1 MILKMPAPF
10 SDSRVHPHHGAG
22 TIVRCNLAPE
32 PRSTNL
38 GTLNP
43 LSTNPDPKSN
53 IPESGKGRGESL
65 KALKEVVIDFR
76 DPVGAFDLNAYLM
89 LDHEFRELLA
99 VD

>member
-1 MILKMPAPF
+1 MNTAYLFMRARGRLCVK
-10 SDSRVHPHHGAG
+10 
-22 TIVRCNLAPE
+22 
-32 PRSTNL
+32 RSYGPT
-38 GTLNP
+38 
-43 LSTNPDPKSN
+43 DPKSI
-53 IPESGKGRGESL
+53 IPESGKGRGESS